1 MIKDADIRD
10 DLCFYLEEQYGKVRF
25 LEELTIG
32 KSRADIVMVTRKG
45 IYGVEIKSDADTYT
59 RLSGQVLYYD
69 KYFDYNIIIVGSK
82 HAQHAHEHVPS
93 YWGII
98 SVEFYNGKL
107 DFYEIRKPEKSPKS
121 KLQTQIKLMWRRELL
136 NIQLKNSLY
145 KYENKTR
152 SYVEK
157 YVISKV
163 DADKL
168 KDDIIEELY
177 QRDYSEFLEN

>member
-1 MIKDADIRD
+1 
-10 DLCFYLEEQYGKVRF
+10 
-25 LEELTIG
+25 
-32 KSRADIVMVTRKG
+32 
-45 IYGVEIKSDADTYT
+45 
-59 RLSGQVLYYD
+59 
-69 KYFDYNIIIVGSK
+69 
-82 HAQHAHEHVPS
+82 
-93 YWGII
+93 
-98 SVEFYNGKL
+98 
-107 DFYEIRKPEKSPKS
+107 
-121 KLQTQIKLMWRRELL
+121 MWRRELL